1 MSLLVSSLNSGSNG
15 NCFYIGN
22 QNEAVLVDAGISC
35 REIEKRM
42 KRLGLK
48 VQNLKAIFV
57 SHEHSD
63 HTRGIHSLVKKFHLP
78 VYITPPTASNGRL
91 YLDNGYKRSFTA
103 YEPVQIG
110 GLTITAFPKFHDACD
125 PYSFIVSSP
134 EVKVGVFTDIGI
146 PCSHVVKHFS
156 QCHAAFLEANYDE
169 EMLEKGNYPYHLK
182 KRIRGDHGHLSN
194 AQALELFKKFRP
206 SHMTHLFLSHL
217 SKNNN
222 CPVLVK
228 NLFDS
233 HANGVEMVI
242 ASRFEET
249 NVYHISANP
258 KKMAGPPIQAARPQL
273 ELAFD

>member
-22 QNEAVLVDAGISC
+22 ENEAVLVDAGISC

-42 KRLGLK
+42 KRLGLNIQK
-48 VQNLKAIFV
+48 LKAVFV

-63 HTRGIHSLVKKFHLP
+63 HIRGIHSLVKKFHLP
-78 VYITPPTASNGRL
+78 VYITPPTARNGKL
-91 YLDNGYKRSFTA
+91 YLDNGYTRTFTA
-103 YEPVQIG
+103 YEPVQVG
-110 GLTITAFPKFHDACD
+110 NLSITAFPKFHDACD
-125 PYSFIVSSP
+125 PYSFVVGCND
-134 EVKVGVFTDIGI
+134 VKVGVFTDIGI

-169 EMLEKGNYPYHLK
+169 EMLEKGNYPFHLK
-182 KRIRGDHGHLSN
+182 KRIRSDHGHLSN
-194 AQALELFKKFRP
+194 TQALELFKKFRP
-206 SHMTHLFLSHL
+206 SFMSHLFLSHL

-228 NLFDS
+228 ELFDR
-233 HANGVEMVI
+233 HAQGVEMVI

-249 NVYHISANP
+249 GVYHISAAA
-258 KKMAGPPIQAARPQL
+258 KKMTGPPQQAARPQL
-273 ELAFD
+273 ELAFG